1 MNRLLPIVTFFAG
14 IAVALAAV
22 WWMQSDDPQ
31 SPTRAEV
38 EGMLVDPDRFD
49 PALVAALERRPEVVV
64 DAFRAYQA
72 RQEQA
77 EETRQREALASFR
90 DELERSPGDPVM
102 GPEDA
107 PVTLVEFFDYRCGY
121 CRRVAPEV
129 KVVAEEENVRV
140 VFKEFPILGPESMT
154 AARVSLATWDV
165 APEAY
170 PDLHD
175 ALMSVPGQLTEDRI
189 YTVVE
194 EQGLDVERIRDAAS
208 DPTVEERIE
217 ANMRLAEAM
226 GVRGTPAFVV
236 GDEII
241 PGAVGRDRLR
251 EAIRAADPES

>member
-1 MNRLLPIVTFFAG
+1 
-14 IAVALAAV
+14 
-22 WWMQSDDPQ
+22 
-31 SPTRAEV
+31 
-38 EGMLVDPDRFD
+38 
-49 PALVAALERRPEVVV
+49 
-64 DAFRAYQA
+64 
-72 RQEQA
+72 
-77 EETRQREALASFR
+77 
-90 DELERSPGDPVM
+90 M